1 MTFAALDA
9 RANQLAHYLQRQGIS
24 AETRVAIALP
34 RRAELV
40 IALLAVLK
48 AGGAYVPLDPQYP
61 QERLSF
67 MLADAGAAL
76 LLTTQALLP
85 TLPTHAAAVV
95 CLDRD
100 RAALAGERT
109 DNPHAATCAQHLA
122 YVIYTSGS
130 TGRPKGVAITH
141 HSAATFLHW
150 AHEVFSAAE
159 LAGVL

>member
-40 IALLAVLK
+40 VALLAVLK

-67 MLADAGAAL
+67 MLEDAGASL
-76 LLTTQALLP
+76 LLTTPELRSRLPVGAAHVLCPAQAQ
-85 TLPTHAAAVV
+85 
-95 CLDRD
+95 
-100 RAALAGERT
+100 AALA
-109 DNPHAATCAQHLA
+109 
-122 YVIYTSGS
+122 
-130 TGRPKGVAITH
+130 
-141 HSAATFLHW
+141 
-150 AHEVFSAAE
+150 
-159 LAGVL
+159 